1 LNHETGLDFCTEKQF
16 ENLNKDLYLQ
26 TPRGIITI
34 PDGLFRGITL
44 RELTMRTRFTAGMM
58 IAAMLMCATA
68 LADESQEAAPYD
80 RIWGVFELF
89 DDDDATVL
97 QNLSLVGRLQ
107 GDAVSF
113 HSEDG
118 NYDDFD
124 WRRFRFGV
132 KATVF
137 NDFILHAEM
146 DADMND
152 VDEDSWDAFYGRIT
166 DAYIGWSASP
176 AAKIKV
182 GKQSAGFTLDGA
194 TSSKKLLVPERSIV
208 AENLWFTT
216 EYFTGAALSG
226 KVEGWSYNLGGF
238 SASKENEFGHFESGY
253 FALLSAGH
261 TLGDQG
267 SLRLD
272 YVYNNPDY
280 TGIAKDPDYTVG
292 SKDLEHMVALVYKQ
306 MIGENLGLWADV
318 AGGAGITDSAAG
330 VDQSDLLGVDIMPFY
345 NISDRLQLVLQ
356 YAVVTSLDNEP
367 QVSMS
372 RYASKNADKEK
383 VETSHNVLLGFNWY
397 LYGHKLKWQN
407 AVEYNYG
414 RNPAS
419 TGTDYRG
426 YGLTSALRISW

>member
-1 LNHETGLDFCTEKQF
+1 
-16 ENLNKDLYLQ
+16 
-26 TPRGIITI
+26 
-34 PDGLFRGITL
+34 
-44 RELTMRTRFTAGMM
+44 MRTLFIAGTMA
-58 IAAMLMCATA
+58 AAMLLTDTA
-68 LADESQEAAPYD
+68 HADESPEKSTYD
-80 RIWGVFELF
+80 RIWGVLELV
-89 DDDDATVL
+89 DNDDAKWL
-97 QNLSLVGRLQ
+97 QNLAVVGRLQ

-113 HSEDG
+113 HSEDN

-124 WRRFRFGV
+124 WRRFRFGL

-146 DADMND
+146 DGDMND
-152 VDEDSWDAFYGRIT
+152 VDEESWDAFYGRIT
-166 DAYIGWSASP
+166 DAYVGWSASK
-176 AAKIKV
+176 AAKVKV

-216 EYFTGAALSG
+216 EYFTGAAVSG
-226 KVEGWSYNLGGF
+226 EIEGWSYNAGGF

-253 FALLSAGH
+253 FVLLSAGH
-261 TLGDQG
+261 TMGDQG

-272 YVYNNPDY
+272 YVYNDPDY

-292 SKDLEHMVALVYKQ
+292 SKDLEHVIALVYKQ
-306 MIGENLGLWADV
+306 MISENLGLWADV
-318 AGGAGITDSAAG
+318 AGGIGITDSAAG
-330 VDQSDLLGVDIMPFY
+330 IDQGDLLGVDIMPFY
-345 NISDRLQLVLQ
+345 NISDQLQLVLQ
-356 YAVVTSLDNEP
+356 YAGVTSLDDQS

-372 RYASKNADKEK
+372 RYASRNADKEQ

-414 RNPAS
+414 RNLAS

-426 YGLTSALRISW
+426 YGITSALRISW